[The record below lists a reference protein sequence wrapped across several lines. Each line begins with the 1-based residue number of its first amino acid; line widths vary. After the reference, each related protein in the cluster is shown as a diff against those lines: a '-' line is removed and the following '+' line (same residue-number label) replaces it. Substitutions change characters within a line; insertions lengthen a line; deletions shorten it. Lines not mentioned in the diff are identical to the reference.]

1 MKKKFVLFF
10 TILLVYFLYSFYKNT
25 SVVFADLACDPYSC
39 MAQHTYLYVGSC
51 QPSSGYNCQ
60 NVSGSVEPGHD
71 ENCNT
76 GGGPGSCIGPAPG
89 VETCGG
95 NVYQTATSTTCICPD
110 LSSCTTQGS
119 ACPYGGT
126 CNCTPGGPSGSCAA
140 STPGGGNI
148 SSPGCPAGS
157 CPPRDGTRGC
167 CYITSTPPP
176 TPPPSQ
182 ENCYHCVSSS
192 CTLYT
197 VPAGTCSTNCS
208 ACTPTPPPPPPSGTN
223 CTVTLSPSSVN
234 LYTDSSPYN
243 ITAIVSNV
251 TGGTVSQVEFSKSNS
266 NITMNPVFDTNGAP
280 YQSSITPNT
289 AGTTTLTA
297 KVYFN
302 GIAGQICQGEAT
314 VTVSTPPI
322 TQTNPAPECEAFS
335 STAATVVQGQSVTYT
350 MEITDEAK
358 NELPDGGFE
367 QGNMTYWPIA
377 HQLNEFYAVPNSG
390 PTYSAGAE
398 GAYYAKISRQNPAPA
413 TPPAFDPH
421 GATGFVDTG
430 SNVKGQTYTVK
441 FLAKSHE
448 YYGGNSQ
455 GNVRVPGI
463 VIQSSDF
470 ASAWAPWPQ
479 LVNYEWR
486 EFSYNLTMPTGT
498 ANNTLRMVI
507 RPPENYPNPWHPAS
521 GFNYWPIYYD
531 SVKVYKTA
539 DAGVNASTVRLYY
552 HAVDTDY
559 CDSGWLPANNS
570 SGTNVATN
578 SGGGIFTHTWDTSS
592 ITPGSYVIAVNAAD
606 IGSPAEWATGNPSGI
621 CTNPPATWTSRPACN
636 IPQTVTACTPT
647 CGGTTCGNTD
657 QTPGNVTGITVT
669 GISGN
674 TLNLSTNPAFPK
686 TISWTA
692 PTITSPGVIAE
703 YEVWLVPRGSN
714 PATCTGTCRNLGTTT
729 STSISL
735 PSVLAA
741 QTDEFDIK
749 VRAVNGCGTTS
760 ASWGTRQVNLFA
772 NVTGTIYDAV
782 VTPNGSNNC
791 TMPNPTPSTLDISAG
806 YLGMTGSQ
814 GGSVTT
820 APGSSYTFTA
830 PYAPTGW
837 PKTDFNLTLN
847 LNSSDPAITFYCSC
861 PDGGGSPFNCAH
873 TLTDSPMS
881 NQHFFVSTIDL
892 SNGPWWQ
899 TKEGNAYGTASFTN
913 SIPQTCEDDV
923 NAPICDANI
932 VVQNTAGDSKSAGI
946 PLSGGTITS
955 NGFYTAYDGTSQPHA
970 NNTQHT
976 NMVKEN
982 YDYYAKNINLGSFTS
997 IGATITAIPTSNGQ
1011 TYDDATLYYRNGDL
1025 TFNMNSNLTVA
1036 SGTKKIIFV
1045 NGNVTINGTANQHRL
1060 TVADGGYFA
1069 IIASGNITFNNSVGN
1084 VCTFP
1089 SCSNTTTNI
1098 DGVYIASGDLII
1110 EDDNDDAV
1118 KDNIFIGEGTFV
1130 GWQGIQLN
1138 RSFDNT
1144 SDPIDRAI
1152 NNEYPTNIFRF
1163 RPDFTENTPE
1173 VLRHPNIV
1181 WQEVN

>member
-1 MKKKFVLFF
+1 MEMKKIGKQTLQILLFF
-10 TILLVYFLYSFYKNT
+10 IFFVFMIPSA
-25 SVVFADLACDPYSC
+25 FADEACSPYDCTGSS
-39 MAQHTYLYVGSC
+39 AYLYVGGC
-51 QPSSGYNCQ
+51 LPSQNGSYNCYNDPNTIVPSQ
-60 NVSGSVEPGHD
+60 DYTCP
-71 ENCNT
+71 T
-76 GGGPGSCIGPAPG
+76 GGSSGSCIKTVQGAL
-89 VETCGG
+89 TCGG
-95 NVYQTATSTTCICPD
+95 NEFQGTNYNCTCTGWVPGNSICQTGGN
-110 LSSCTTQGS
+110 TQGTS
-119 ACPYGGT
+119 CGPYSNT
-126 CNCTPGGPSGSCAA
+126 CSCNPSPNGVCSGDR
-140 STPGGGNI
+140 SKTL
-148 SSPGCPAGS
+148 
-157 CPPRDGTRGC
+157 GC
-167 CYITSTPPP
+167 CLVTSTPPP

-208 ACTPTPPPPPPSGTN
+208 ACNPTPPPTPPPGTG
-223 CTVTLSPSSVN
+223 CTVTLSPASVS

-243 ITAIVSNV
+243 ITAIVSNIS
-251 TGGTVSQVEFSKSNS
+251 GGTVSQVEFSKSNS
-266 NITMNPVFDTNGAP
+266 NITMSPVFDTNGSP

-302 GIAGQICQGEAT
+302 GIAGEICYGEAT
-314 VTVSTPPI
+314 VNISTPPLNPP
-322 TQTNPAPECEAFS
+322 NPAPECEAFS

-350 MEITDEAK
+350 MEITDEAR
-358 NELPDGGFE
+358 NILPDGGFE
-367 QGNMTYWPIA
+367 NGDMTYWPIA

-390 PTYSAGAE
+390 ATYSPGAE

-421 GATGFVDTG
+421 AATAMIDTG

-448 YYGGNSQ
+448 YYSGNSQ

-552 HAVDTDY
+552 HPVDTDY

-570 SGTNVATN
+570 SASNLATN
-578 SGGGIFTHTWDTSS
+578 AGGGIFTHTWDTTS
-592 ITPGSYVIAVNAAD
+592 IAPGDYVIAVNAAD

-621 CTNPPATWTSRPACN
+621 CSQPPATWTARPACN
-636 IPQTVTACTPT
+636 IPQKVTACTPT
-647 CGGTTCGNTD
+647 CGGTSCGNTD

-791 TMPNPTPSTLDISAG
+791 TMPNPTPSTLDISSG
-806 YLGMTGSQ
+806 YLSMTGSQ
-814 GGSVTT
+814 GGSGVLN
-820 APGSSYTFTA
+820 AGGDDYTFTA

-847 LNSSDPAITFYCSC
+847 LDSSDPANTFYCSC

-913 SIPQTCEDDV
+913 NIPQTCEDDV

-932 VVQNTAGDSKSAGI
+932 VIQNTAGDSKSAGI